1 MTAIYRKYRPKTFS
15 EISGQAHV
23 IRTLTNAIKND
34 RIGHA
39 YLLTG
44 PRGTGKTTI
53 ARVFAKTINCLA
65 PQIPKEKSAIVGIE
79 PCNKCANCKIIL
91 NNKAIDLIEIDAA
104 SHTGVD
110 NIRQLRE
117 TIPLSPSAL
126 KYKIYIIDEVHMLS
140 IGAFN
145 ALLKTLE
152 EPPAHAIFILATTEL
167 HKVPETIISRCQRFD
182 IICLTQTQI
191 IERLRQIAKSEK
203 VKVENEALEA
213 IALEA
218 EGGMRDAE
226 SLFGQII
233 ALEDQSITAKE
244 VHEILGTSSKKLVIE
259 FAQSL
264 IENDNSSCMSRIDS
278 MQNEG
283 VNLKNFNKLL
293 LSFFRSLLII
303 KTNPTEAGKVTL
315 SFSKDQFDI
324 ADSLAKKIA
333 LVEIVKLIELF
344 QKSLECFKETTI
356 PQLPL
361 EMATIE
367 YYLSKNSES
376 SDHRQANDS
385 YSKSSAILKQD
396 KPSRIDSEQTLS
408 TSQKTNKTQKDNA
421 DETEF
426 KVQEDNQSKQP
437 KVEKTEETKKK
448 NVKTISLGTVLE
460 KWSDVLEQVKPHNHS
475 IHAFLKNCTP
485 YGSKD
490 GILYIKTK
498 YDFYKDKLSEMN
510 NLLTVQKVIGTIFDT
525 ALRVK
530 FVTERECKNMNL
542 GSDDTRGKKRNVLHD
557 AMQVLG
563 GRIVKK

>member
-1 MTAIYRKYRPKTFS
+1 MSTLYRKYRPKTFS

-23 IRTLTNAIKND
+23 IRTLTNSIKND

-53 ARVFAKTINCLA
+53 ARVFAKTINCLD
-65 PQIPKEKSAIVGIE
+65 PQALKEKSNIVGIE
-79 PCNKCANCKIIL
+79 PCNKCVSCKLVL
-91 NNKAIDLIEIDAA
+91 NNKAIDLVEIDAA

-117 TIPLSPSAL
+117 SIPLPPSAL

-152 EPPAHAIFILATTEL
+152 EPPAHAIFVLATTEL

-182 IICLTQTQI
+182 ITRLTQAQI
-191 IERLRQIAKSEK
+191 TERLQQIAKSEK
-203 VKVENEALEA
+203 VKIEDEALET

-226 SLFGQII
+226 SLLGQII

-259 FAQSL
+259 FAKSL
-264 IENDNSSCMSRIDS
+264 IDNDNASCMSQIDN

-293 LSFFRSLLII
+293 LLFLRSLLLV
-303 KTNPTEAGKVTL
+303 KTNPGQEEKVTS

-333 LVEIVKLIELF
+333 IVEIVQLIELF
-344 QKSLECFKETTI
+344 QRSIERFKETTI

-376 SDHRQANDS
+376 PDSQKVAN
-385 YSKSSAILKQD
+385 AVATTIPRQD
-396 KPSRIDSEQTLS
+396 KPSRIEPAPIP
-408 TSQKTNKTQKDNA
+408 KTGQVADPTQ
-421 DETEF
+421 ETAQFE
-426 KVQEDNQSKQP
+426 QP
-437 KVEKTEETKKK
+437 KVEKIKETNPEKETRIK
-448 NVKTISLGTVLE
+448 NVKNVHLETVLE

-485 YGSKD
+485 CGSED
-490 GILYIKTK
+490 GIIYIKTR

-510 NLLTVQKVIGTIFDT
+510 NLLTLQRVIATIFDA
-525 ALRVK
+525 ALKVK
-530 FVTERECKNMNL
+530 FVTENECKNMNFAS
-542 GSDDTRGKKRNVLHD
+542 GDARSKKRNILHD